1 MENVFKY
8 FNGFFKGLTG
18 LIMTILGLAIVATLL
33 YGQEAL
39 AKDLNIDV
47 ITNIV
52 GVIKGLAT
60 EGFVGLIGILIV
72 WNLISGSTTK

>member
-1 MENVFKY
+1 MDNVFKY

-60 EGFVGLIGILIV
+60 QGFVGLIGILIV

>member
-1 MENVFKY
+1 MDNVFKY

-39 AKDLNIDV
+39 MDDLNIDV
-47 ITNIV
+47 IGNIV
-52 GVIKGLAT
+52 GVIKGLANQ
-60 EGFVGLIGILIV
+60 GFVGLIGILIV